1 MSKIAKLGWILAA
14 ALAVVVVV
22 EAQQA
27 TEKYIPIGYSPGISN
42 KYSHVGTIKAV
53 SSEERTITVQ
63 DATGTYTFEV
73 TPVTRIYLD
82 RSQATKTN
90 LAGRWEDCQVGQRV
104 EVMYQH
110 DNKSIADWIKLKL
123 ADR

>member
-27 TEKYIPIGYSPGISN
+27 TEQYIPIGYSPGISN
-42 KYSHVGTIKAV
+42 EYSHVGTIKAV

-90 LAGRWEDCQVGQRV
+90 LVGRWEDCQVGQRV

-110 DNKSIADWIKLKL
+110 DNKSIADWIKLKP

>member
-27 TEKYIPIGYSPGISN
+27 TEQYIPIGYSPGISN

-90 LAGRWEDCQVGQRV
+90 LVGRWEDCQVGQRV

-110 DNKSIADWIKLKL
+110 DNKSIADWIKLKP